1 MVTEKR
7 KERRIRANLPIK
19 MLYNNNIEVIS
30 RTENISLLGTY
41 VEIDREI
48 PVGTGLKV
56 ILYIPKYTPDLSL
69 NAEVNCKGNVFR
81 CNLARELGS
90 KQYYGIGIFFMSF
103 LNKIDRD
110 KLSKYIDF
118 LILNENQNIREG
130 LKQWKEKRATTRKT
144 KQAKKTQIKQEEFQT
159 ETLELLKQILV
170 RLEEISLQIKSQ
182 CPSSNS

>member
-1 MVTEKR
+1 MVREKR
-7 KERRIRANLPIK
+7 KERRIKANLPVK
-19 MLYNNNIEVIS
+19 MLYNDNIEVIS

-56 ILYIPKYTPDLSL
+56 ILDIPKYTPDLSES
-69 NAEVNCKGNVFR
+69 AEVSCKANVFR
-81 CNLARELGS
+81 CNLAREIGS
-90 KQYYGIGIFFMSF
+90 KKYYGVGIFFTDF
-103 LNKIDRD
+103 LNEVDRD

-118 LILNENQNIREG
+118 LVLNEDKNIREG
-130 LKQWKEKRATTRKT
+130 LKQWKEKRNITRKT
-144 KQAKKTQIKQEEFQT
+144 KQAKETQIKQEEFQT
-159 ETLELLKQILV
+159 EALELLKQILV